1 MLQLISNRPEDI
13 CLNIDYLFG
22 QINIYK
28 YIDDIEPLIKRCE
41 SADIIASSSIEDGDR
56 PESIPIRGKFG
67 KTNLSKI
74 STGLKVV
81 ILALIYKSCN
91 ESFCCPEFCI
101 GANVIPELAEIANN
115 TDLISL
121 WTPRL
126 DLSKHYNLEHK
137 IQVLADVKMKTIC
150 C

>member
-1 MLQLISNRPEDI
+1 MLQLISTKPENM
-13 CLNIDYLFG
+13 CLNIDYLFA
-22 QINIYK
+22 QINVYK
-28 YIDDIEPLIKRCE
+28 YVDIIEPLIKRCE
-41 SADIIASSSIEDGDR
+41 SVDIIASSSIEDGDK

-74 STGLKVV
+74 STGLKAV

-91 ESFCCPEFCI
+91 KSFCCPEFCI
-101 GANVIPELAEIANN
+101 GANIIPDLAEIAKD

-126 DLSKHYNLEHK
+126 DLSMHYNLDHK
-137 IQVLADVKMKTIC
+137 IQVLADGEVKTIC